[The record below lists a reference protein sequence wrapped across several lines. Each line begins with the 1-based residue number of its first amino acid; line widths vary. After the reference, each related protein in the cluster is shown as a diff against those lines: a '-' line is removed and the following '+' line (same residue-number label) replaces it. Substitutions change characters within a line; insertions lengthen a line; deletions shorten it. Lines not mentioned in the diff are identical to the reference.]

1 MNHPFLLPETRFM
14 CELISQNKIFAS
26 SKGKD
31 FPKLEALDP
40 DKLLNVLRWHRLFP
54 SFYQQWQGLSK
65 NEDPRWQQ
73 FDQGLKNMVE
83 NNRLQMMQKTV
94 RLVQITK
101 SFENAGIPLIALKGP
116 ALAYQLFGDIG
127 MRSSWD
133 LDILVQPEF
142 LAKAV
147 EVLKGLNY
155 HNMFLQNALTANQWK
170 YSISHFHHF
179 TFFNDNNC
187 VELHWRLMH
196 LEHLSDLTNEDLWL
210 QPQQIE
216 LAGAAINALNDQC
229 ELAHLAAHGASHSF
243 FRLGWLYDLS
253 VFRNSH
259 KNEFDS
265 LYHHLESKG
274 CAPLLQTVYACSD
287 NTFGENGMPKDKV
300 HRGFVN
306 HFVKTIKNPE
316 SRPFKALIL
325 GEYIGKIMLVRG
337 WRKKTKILQIIS
349 TSPKDWNMLKLQD
362 NLFFLYFVLRPFLV
376 LRRMKF

>member
-1 MNHPFLLPETRFM
+1 M
-14 CELISQNKIFAS
+14 
-26 SKGKD
+26 
-31 FPKLEALDP
+31 
-40 DKLLNVLRWHRLFP
+40 KLLNVLRWHRLFP
-54 SFYQQWQGLSK
+54 AFYQQWQGLPK
-65 NEDPRWQQ
+65 KEDFLWQQ

-94 RLVQITK
+94 RLVQIIK
-101 SFENAGIPLIALKGP
+101 LFENAGIPVIALKGP
-116 ALAYQLFGDIG
+116 ALAYQLFGDVG

-133 LDILVQPEF
+133 LDILVKPEF

-155 HNMFLQNALTANQWK
+155 HNMFLQNALTTKQWQ
-170 YSISHFHHF
+170 YSIRHFHHF

-210 QPQQIE
+210 QPKQIE
-216 LAGAAINALNDQC
+216 LAGAAINVLNDQC

-253 VFRNSH
+253 VFRTAH
-259 KNEFDS
+259 KNDFDTF
-265 LYHHLESKG
+265 YHHLELKG
-274 CAPLLQTVYACSD
+274 CAPLLQTVYACS
-287 NTFGENGMPKDKV
+287 NITFGEDGLPNDMV
-300 HRGFVN
+300 NQGFVN

-325 GEYIGKIMLVRG
+325 GEYLGKIMLVKG
-337 WRKKTKILQIIS
+337 LCKKAKILQIVS
-349 TSPKDWNMLKLQD
+349 TSPKDWNILKLPD

-376 LRRMKF
+376 LRRMKFKVQSLKSKDVQA